1 MRQKPVTSPAGRKD
15 MKILALI
22 FITLVEAEFGL
33 HVVYHAI
40 TGKAGLD
47 DPAFDYLVDIYR
59 AARRWIERVMH

>member
-1 MRQKPVTSPAGRKD
+1 

-59 AARRWIERVMH
+59 AARRWIERVLH